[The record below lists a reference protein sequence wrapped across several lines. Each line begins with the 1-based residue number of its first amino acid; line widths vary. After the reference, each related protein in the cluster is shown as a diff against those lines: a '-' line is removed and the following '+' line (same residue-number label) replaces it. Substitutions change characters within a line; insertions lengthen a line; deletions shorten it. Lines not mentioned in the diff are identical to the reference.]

1 MLIGGARIGTAQI
14 GMVMWKKSNIGQP
27 AKYNFLLRKPI
38 GYKFKFSF
46 SSYSP
51 AGECEHRE
59 VEIVAKGQRRIEL
72 LVLDHELEEPRKET
86 IIDQI
91 SKSLYNLGTGN
102 EVLNVFFFGV

>member
-59 VEIVAKGQRRIEL
+59 VEIVAKGQRR
-72 LVLDHELEEPRKET
+72 DWA
-86 IIDQI
+86 I
-91 SKSLYNLGTGN
+91 S
-102 EVLNVFFFGV
+102 FGWRTRRAPKRNDNRSN